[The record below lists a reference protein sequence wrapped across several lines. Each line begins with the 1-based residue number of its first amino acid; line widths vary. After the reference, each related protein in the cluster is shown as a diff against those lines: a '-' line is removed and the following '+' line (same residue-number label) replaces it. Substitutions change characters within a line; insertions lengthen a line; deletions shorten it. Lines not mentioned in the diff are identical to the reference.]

1 MKNKLIEIFKAGKHI
16 ASNGTE
22 INFSAEDVADIA
34 ASYNPDLHEAPIVI
48 GHPKD
53 NSPAFG
59 WIKELVCKAG
69 NKVLQAMPVQ
79 LSADFVEAVNAGA
92 YKKISASIYTKDS
105 PNNPTPGHY
114 YLRHVG
120 FLGAQPP
127 AIKGLAAV
135 EFAENDQTLE
145 MEFDFSETEL
155 AYNDKSIARVLR
167 SLKNFL
173 IGKFSQEEADSAIN
187 EWDIESLSSG
197 AEHIVA
203 KNKTDFAELEPET
216 PKEEP
221 AAADDPRTAELA
233 AILETEKQKRLA
245 AEAELSKI
253 ALQKKLAENADF
265 CETRIKEGRL
275 LPANKEKVLQVL
287 NELSV
292 AGVCLEKLA
301 KTDLSFAEA
310 SIDFAKTNPVDNLKQ
325 MLSSLPVQVNFSE
338 IAPTT
343 ANTKDLSDPEV
354 LAAAAQ
360 KYQKEQA
367 EKGNKLNFSEAVRAL
382 KG

>member
-22 INFSAEDVADIA
+22 INFSADDVADIA

-48 GHPKD
+48 GHPKE

-59 WIKELVCKAG
+59 WIKQLVYKAG

-135 EFAENDQTLE
+135 EFAENDQTVE
-145 MEFDFSETEL
+145 MELDFSETEL
-155 AYNDKSIARVLR
+155 AYNDKSIARILR
-167 SLKNFL
+167 NLKNFL
-173 IGKFSQEEADSAIN
+173 IGKFSQEDADRAIN
-187 EWDIESLSSG
+187 EWDIENLSSG
-197 AEHIVA
+197 AERIINNPGA
-203 KNKTDFAELEPET
+203 LSENKTDFAEPEI
-216 PKEEP
+216 EEP
-221 AAADDPRTAELA
+221 KDEPATGEDARTAELA
-233 AILETEKQKRLA
+233 AILEAEKQKRLA
-245 AEAELSKI
+245 AEAELARI
-253 ALQKKLAENADF
+253 GLEKKQAENAEF
-265 CETRIKEGRL
+265 CEARIKEGRL
-275 LPANKEKVLQVL
+275 LPAQKETVLKVL
-287 NELSV
+287 NDISAATASV
-292 AGVCLEKLA
+292 
-301 KTDLSFAEA
+301 DFAEN
-310 SIDFAKTNPVDNLKQ
+310 DVVGDLKQ
-325 MLSSLPVQVNFSE
+325 MLASLPVIVNFAELS
-338 IAPTT
+338 T
-343 ANTKDLSDPEV
+343 AATLGEDLSDPEI
-354 LAAAAQ
+354 LATAAQ